1 MYFPFMVDMYGRC
14 VVVIGGGKVALRKC
28 RLFLEYGACVSVVS
42 PEFCEEFYALA
53 DRVELI
59 NDVYS
64 EKYLAGA
71 FVLVAASSNSEV
83 NRSAADRAKA
93 LGILV
98 NSVDDPPNCSFFI
111 PAVVHRGDLT
121 IGISTGGKSPALAA
135 KLRRRLEQDIGPDYE
150 TYLDTLGDFR
160 QRLLEMETDPKTRSA
175 TLIQAAELEP
185 DALEEFIAQTLSK
198 Y

>member
-1 MYFPFMVDMYGRC
+1 MIDVEGQR
-14 VVVIGGGKVALRKC
+14 VVIIGGGKVALRKC

-42 PEFCEEFYALA
+42 PEFCEEFNALA

-59 NDVYS
+59 SDVYN
-64 EKYLAGA
+64 EKYLLNA
-71 FVLVAASSNSEV
+71 FVLVAASSSSEV
-83 NRSAADRAKA
+83 NRSAAVKAKS

-121 IGISTGGKSPALAA
+121 VGISTGGKSPALAA
-135 KLRRRLEQDIGPDYE
+135 KLRRRLESEMGPEYE
-150 TYLDTLGDFR
+150 AYLNCLGSFRQQLMEIERDPKVRSDTLIR
-160 QRLLEMETDPKTRSA
+160 
-175 TLIQAAELEP
+175 AAELEP
-185 DALEEFIAQTLSK
+185 EALEEFIAQTLSK